1 MSPPFLPPGGPKARR
16 WGEYPVGGRG
26 AKPEGRGVAEMSPR
40 LRGDRCHFLPQRAQR
55 ALGEVAR
62 SEATRRRGHS
72 EGGDGLVES
81 PVTVMNGA
89 GGRDFR

>member
-55 ALGEVAR
+55 ALGRWRGAKRRDGGGTAR
-62 SEATRRRGHS
+62 G
-72 EGGDGLVES
+72 
-81 PVTVMNGA
+81 VMA
-89 GGRDFR
+89 